1 MIRVLLLTLL
11 ASAAFAQSAPNT
23 TLALIGYNA
32 LKTSAKPQGELGAQI
47 AALDTAIRAAQQ
59 RGQTAEVRHL
69 IAKGTALLSN
79 RVWADTNDYRQSLVL
94 RTEHLFVDPALPYSV
109 RLEQTYAPSIALAAN
124 LTALATLR
132 SAPLPGPRPPDA
144 APRTL
149 NQFTDISRDL
159 RDSPLRM
166 ELNLAGTPNGDY
178 ILEVF
183 VSDSTRPLGSARMR
197 ITVFANLGPRL
208 AALETQATAASPDI
222 RADLRYPGDYVRKID
237 RGVIAIGGFN
247 VAAELASADSIA
259 ASAAAGKNPF
269 VGRTAGFERH
279 YVLESAGEIM
289 PYRVF
294 VPSAYDGKT
303 AMPLIIALHG
313 AGGTE
318 DGFMDGYGGVV
329 PKLAEQHGYLVA
341 TPLGFRID
349 GGYGSPIMN
358 AGRNAEP
365 SEQDVMQ
372 VLARMRQDYKVDDR
386 RIYLMGHS
394 MGGIGTWHLGAKY
407 PAIWAALGSFSGMG
421 FPAAEARLKSI
432 PQFVV
437 HGDADATVPVERSR
451 AMVAE
456 MKRLGV
462 DHRYIEVAGGNHVNI
477 VEPNLAALFDF
488 FDTKRRPAP

>member
-1 MIRVLLLTLL
+1 MIRALLLTLL
-11 ASAAFAQSAPNT
+11 ASSAFAQSAPNT

-94 RTEHLFVDPALPYSV
+94 RTEHLFVDPTLSYSV
-109 RLEQTYAPSIALAAN
+109 RLEQTYAPSIVLAAN
-124 LTALATLR
+124 LSASATLR
-132 SAPLPGPRPPDA
+132 PAAIPAPSSPDTA
-144 APRTL
+144 RRTL
-149 NQFTDISRDL
+149 SSYHEVARDL
-159 RDSPLRM
+159 RDVPLRVD
-166 ELNLAGTPNGDY
+166 LNLSGTPDGDY

-183 VSDSTRPLGSARMR
+183 VADSTRPLGSARMR
-197 ITVFANLGPRL
+197 ITVFANLGNRL
-208 AALETQATAASPDI
+208 AALETQAAVALPDI

-247 VAAELASADSIA
+247 LARELASADSIA
-259 ASAAAGKNPF
+259 ASAGAGKNPF
-269 VGRTAGFERH
+269 VGRTGGFERH
-279 YVLESAGEIM
+279 YVLESAGETM

-294 VPSAYDGKT
+294 VPSAYDGKK

-318 DGFMDGYGGVV
+318 DGFMDGYSGLV
-329 PKLAEQHGYLVA
+329 PKLAEQHGYIVA

-349 GGYGSPIMN
+349 AGYGSPIMN

-372 VLARMRQDYKVDDR
+372 GLARMRLDYKVDDR

-421 FPAAEARLKSI
+421 FPAAEARMKSI

-437 HGDADATVPVERSR
+437 HGDADATVPVGRSR
-451 AMVAE
+451 DMVAE

-462 DHRYIEVAGGNHVNI
+462 DYRYIEVAGGNHVNV

-488 FDTKRRPAP
+488 FDTKRRPTP